1 MGGRA
6 VHHPVDPF
14 QNAAT
19 FEDQINELRQLCTK
33 KNSEQIFGAVLD
45 VTSKERK
52 LRIERTP
59 DSYVALPI
67 CFLGTDVVD
76 EFEVFWTVH
85 GPGPFTGIDGRTAR
99 RAVDLGLVFH
109 TMSEKEKR
117 KSPIVEVIP
126 HGLCFSDREDAEA
139 MSYLLSGAR
148 KALQRKEAKRTR
160 SVLSKEERDARRKP
174 PGPLGRDNPGT
185 EPRSSDG

>member
-1 MGGRA
+1 M
-6 VHHPVDPF
+6 HHPVDPF
-14 QNAAT
+14 KNAVT

-33 KNSEQIFGAVLD
+33 KNAEQIFGAVLD

-52 LRIERTP
+52 LRIERAP
-59 DSYVALPI
+59 GSYVALTI
-67 CFLGTDVVD
+67 CFLGT
-76 EFEVFWTVH
+76 ESPEEIEVFWTVH

-109 TMSEKEKR
+109 TMSEKEKP

-160 SVLSKEERDARRKP
+160 SVLPKEERDARGEP
-174 PGPLGRDNPGT
+174 PGPFDRDNSGT
-185 EPRSSDG
+185 EPRSPDG